1 MGKLMTASE
10 YIQKWRKNKV
20 WTHLEWPKH
29 QERLRWCA
37 EQCVGQTFADLGC
50 ALGHSTDIMRRFMA
64 GDWTGIDF
72 DAGAIKD
79 AARLFPDITFKFVER
94 PDLLGTLGQFDS
106 VVCSEVI
113 EHVKDAPAFLA
124 EVVKLARRRVA
135 LTTPHIDAH
144 DPGHVR
150 IYDDKT
156 IAALLDGYEARIEKD
171 KAFYKVS
178 IRVGE

>member
-1 MGKLMTASE
+1 MTASE

-37 EQCVGQTFADLGC
+37 EQCEGQTLADLGC
-50 ALGHSTDIMRRFMA
+50 ALGHSTDIMRRFVP

-72 DAGAIKD
+72 DAGAVKD
-79 AARLFPDITFKFVER
+79 ATRLFPDITFKFVER
-94 PDLLGTLGQFDS
+94 PALLNTLGRFDS

-113 EHVKDAPAFLA
+113 EHVKDDRAFLA
-124 EVVKLARRRVA
+124 EIVKLAKWRLI

-156 IAALLDGYEARIEKD
+156 LAALLDGYDARVEKD
-171 KAFYKVS
+171 QTFYKVV
-178 IRVGE
+178 IRTGE